1 MSENKTQLSDNQK
14 SEIQAK
20 LGLSKDDYKALKKKI
35 KKLDGRDDKAFMDM
49 LRSVN
54 RNHYILNQMVDRKA
68 RIMLSVNAIIIS
80 IIIGKVVLGDDLY
93 DWKFFLLL
101 FLGLTCFIS
110 IVFSMMA
117 VSPEKSHGKLNEE
130 LIKKKEG
137 NPLFF
142 GNFKDMAE
150 DTYVNSMMK
159 MVDDRDFIYRS
170 MIQDIY
176 HLGLILENKRK
187 RLRKALL
194 VFIIGLCCSLLL
206 SFLLSFLLGANGI

>member
-14 SEIQAK
+14 SEIQTE
-20 LGLSKDDYKALKKKI
+20 LGLSKEAYKALKKKI

-80 IIIGKVVLGDDLY
+80 IIIGKVVLLGNDLY
-93 DWKFFLLL
+93 DWKFFLLP
-101 FLGLTCFIS
+101 FLGITCFIS
-110 IVFSMMA
+110 IIFSMMA

-150 DTYVNSMMK
+150 ETYVNAMMK

-176 HLGLILENKRK
+176 HLGLILEHKRK

-194 VFIIGLCCSLLL
+194 VFIVGLCCSLLIYL
-206 SFLLSFLLGANGI
+206 LLTFLQGTN